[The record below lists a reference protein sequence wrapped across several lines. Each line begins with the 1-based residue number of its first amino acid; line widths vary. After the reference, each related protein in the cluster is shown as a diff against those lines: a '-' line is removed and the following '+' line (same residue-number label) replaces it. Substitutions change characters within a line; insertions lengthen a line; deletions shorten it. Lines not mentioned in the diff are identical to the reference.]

1 MILEGVLRN
10 SWNVFTLQ
18 ALIPVPGVGAIVGG
32 VIGGVLGGVAGGI
45 GGDKG
50 AKRISGKLYEMN
62 ISRKCP
68 LCWLFIIS

>member
-1 MILEGVLRN
+1 MSN
-10 SWNVFTLQ
+10 LQ

-50 AKRISGKLYEMN
+50 AKKISGKLYEMN

-68 LCWLFIIS
+68 LC

>member
-10 SWNVFTLQ
+10 SCNVFTLQ

-32 VIGGVLGGVAGGI
+32 VIGGVLGGVVGGI

-50 AKRISGKLYEMN
+50 AKKISGKLYEMN

-68 LCWLFIIS
+68 LC

>member
-10 SWNVFTLQ
+10 NCNLFTLQ

-32 VIGGVLGGVAGGI
+32 VIGGVLGGVVGGI

-50 AKRISGKLYEMN
+50 AKKISGKLYEMN

-68 LCWLFIIS
+68 LC

>member
-1 MILEGVLRN
+1 MILEGVLR
-10 SWNVFTLQ
+10 SSYNVFTLQ

-32 VIGGVLGGVAGGI
+32 VIGGVLGGVVGGI

-50 AKRISGKLYEMN
+50 AKKISGKLYEMN

-68 LCWLFIIS
+68 LC

>member
-1 MILEGVLRN
+1 MIYIYFIRRRTTN
-10 SWNVFTLQ
+10 CSWNMFNLQ

-50 AKRISGKLYEMN
+50 AKKISGKLYEMN

-68 LCWLFIIS
+68 LC